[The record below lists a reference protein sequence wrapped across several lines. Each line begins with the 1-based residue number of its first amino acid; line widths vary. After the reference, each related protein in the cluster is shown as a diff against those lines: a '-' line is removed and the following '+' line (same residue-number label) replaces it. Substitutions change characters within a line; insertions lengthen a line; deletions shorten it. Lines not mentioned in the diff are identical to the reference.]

1 MRQGAGQANP
11 DPDPLSPESPSPPRR
26 RRGRRRW
33 LVWLFV
39 GLVPLAVGVFGWF
52 DPTDAWRGVWVVP
65 VVIVVTTAQAWK
77 RGGIPQWARPRVL
90 AFAIGYGVLCSAA
103 APLGAWLAR

>member
-1 MRQGAGQANP
+1 MRQGGGQANP
-11 DPDPLSPESPSPPRR
+11 DPLSPGSPPPPRR

-52 DPTDAWRGVWVVP
+52 DPTDAWWGVWVVP
-65 VVIVVTTAQAWK
+65 VVTAVTIAQLWE
-77 RGGIPQWARPRVL
+77 RGGIPEWARRRVL

-103 APLGAWLAR
+103 APVGAWLAR